1 MYDYMYMRTDG
12 RMVFLQSLALF
23 SFWRIFSKNPIKD
36 DIQWFVMLYTGMYL
50 FGYVD
55 YISFLDLQIEWWDD
69 IL

>member
-1 MYDYMYMRTDG
+1 MD
-12 RMVFLQSLALF
+12 FLQSLALF

-36 DIQWFVMLYTGMYL
+36 DIKWFVMLYTGMYL